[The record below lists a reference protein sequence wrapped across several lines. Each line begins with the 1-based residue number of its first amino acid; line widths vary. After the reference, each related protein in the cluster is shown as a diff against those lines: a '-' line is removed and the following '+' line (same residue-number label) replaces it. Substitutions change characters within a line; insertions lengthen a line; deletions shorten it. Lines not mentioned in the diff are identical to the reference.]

1 MGPSRSRRWF
11 KVTPSTDRPL
21 SAPGAPFEDSGRAPV
36 AGVFSCVV
44 DQHPRF
50 HLEALRWFA
59 SLTTVAGV
67 DPRTS

>member
-1 MGPSRSRRWF
+1 MERHVGRGWGHPRSSVVRGDPFGGPSAVAR
-11 KVTPSTDRPL
+11 
-21 SAPGAPFEDSGRAPV
+21 GPFEGSGRAPA

-59 SLTTVAGV
+59 C
-67 DPRTS
+67 